1 MHDPAASRISVC
13 IAGNLIWEERLLL
26 ELHCKSQVGQ
36 PLFAVDPTHANQ
48 STSIKPRCTS
58 NVRHYGLW
66 HELTAQ
72 MTADTATWI
81 VLSRQ
86 PPLSHNI
93 Y

>member
-1 MHDPAASRISVC
+1 MFRCMHENSTRDPPPPP
-13 IAGNLIWEERLLL
+13 ERA
-26 ELHCKSQVGQ
+26 CN
-36 PLFAVDPTHANQ
+36 PL
-48 STSIKPRCTS
+48 CTS

-66 HELTAQ
+66 HELTSQ

-86 PPLSHNI
+86 SPLSLNM